1 VTDVVRAMP
10 ERRAHA
16 TLALVSLVA
25 CTLGLFL
32 LTLVCGQSCAPIPEV
47 LQVLSGRDVPGTSF
61 LVQDLRLPRA
71 LLSLVTGCCFG
82 LGGVSFQIMLRN
94 PLASPDIIGISAGA
108 GAAAV
113 FAIVVLGLDGA
124 AVSLVAVLSG
134 LGVAAL
140 IWGLSSGRSA
150 AGARLILVGIGISA
164 MLGSATS
171 YMMLDAQ
178 AWDRAEAM
186 RWLTGSV
193 NGARL
198 AQVWPVAVALAV
210 FGGLLASTARDLEIL
225 RLGDD
230 TARGLGV
237 HPDFTRLRVTLAAV
251 GLVAFATGAAGPIS
265 FVAFLAGPIAARLTG
280 GRAKLPAAAAM
291 GAILVLGGD
300 YAGQVLLPAR
310 LPVGVVTGA
319 LGAPFLLYL
328 IVRANRAGGTL

>member
-1 VTDVVRAMP
+1 MRQRISARPM
-10 ERRAHA
+10 
-16 TLALVSLVA
+16 LLGLVIGA
-25 CTLGLFL
+25 LGLFC
-32 LTLVCGQSCAPIPEV
+32 LTLVCGRTCAPISEV
-47 LQVLSGRDVPGTSF
+47 VAVLAGRNVPGTSF

-71 LLSLVTGCCFG
+71 LLSAVVGCSFG
-82 LGGVSFQIMLRN
+82 LGGASFQIMLRN

-113 FAIVVLGLDGA
+113 FSIVVLGLAGA
-124 AVSLVAVLSG
+124 TVSVVAVVSG
-134 LGVAAL
+134 LGVAAA
-140 IWGLSSGRSA
+140 IWGLSSGKSA

-164 MLGSATS
+164 MLGSVTS
-171 YMMLDAQ
+171 YLLLDAQ

-198 AQVWPVAVALAV
+198 SQVWPVAAALAV
-210 FGGLLASTARDLEIL
+210 FGGMLACTARDLDIL

-237 HPDFTRLRVTLAAV
+237 HPDLTRLRVTVAAV
-251 GLVAFATGAAGPIS
+251 GLVSFATGAAGPVA

-280 GRAKLPAAAAM
+280 GKLVLPAAAAM

-300 YAGQVLLPAR
+300 YAGQVLLPTR
-310 LPVGVVTGA
+310 LPVGVVTGG
-319 LGAPFLLYL
+319 LGAPFLIYL
-328 IVRANRAGGTL
+328 IVRSNRAEGTP